1 MLLLTLCEVLPSVF
15 SFRHLLQCAG
25 RSHDSPLFLFKFPT
39 RERVLGKKQPMSYL
53 PFRKSVLVEEMKLL
67 GASSYLTSHFDA
79 QVSRLSCSGILFVLN
94 AKWLCDHY
102 LMKTTCNELS
112 DKMLCSLL

>member
-1 MLLLTLCEVLPSVF
+1 MILLCSY
-15 SFRHLLQCAG
+15 S
-25 RSHDSPLFLFKFPT
+25 SSPQE
-39 RERVLGKKQPMSYL
+39 RECWEKKQPMSYL